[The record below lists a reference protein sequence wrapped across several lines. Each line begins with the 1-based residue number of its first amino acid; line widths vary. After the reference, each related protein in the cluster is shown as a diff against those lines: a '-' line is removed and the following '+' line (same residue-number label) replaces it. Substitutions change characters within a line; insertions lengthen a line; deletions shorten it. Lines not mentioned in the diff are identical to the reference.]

1 MVGLVKSAL
10 YKTVGNCLITWAKLE
25 EMLLDLEVALNNM
38 PLSYADDDVQ
48 LPLLTPN
55 SLMLA

>member
-48 LPLLTPN
+48 LPLLT
-55 SLMLA
+55 LA

>member
-10 YKTVGNCLITWAKLE
+10 YKTVGNSLITWAKLE

-48 LPLLTPN
+48 LPLLT
-55 SLMLA
+55 LA